1 MTIWRGRDR
10 RMLVRFW
17 SKYDDIEWWAFKIV
31 GMLYTDIAGTRMMV
45 DCISYCLRVAYDG

>member
-1 MTIWRGRDR
+1 
-10 RMLVRFW
+10 MLVRFW